1 MREVIISE
9 REEGQRLDRYLEK
22 YMPDAPK
29 SFFYKMMRKK
39 NIVLNGKKVSGSER
53 IQTGDQIKLF
63 LADETIDGFRSG
75 KKAQEVDLGAQ
86 HLSQAKRPTNGA
98 RQMPQAKRPTNGAQQ
113 MPQAK
118 RLEKGARQGK
128 IELQQGHYDRN
139 LPPLQIVYEDA
150 QFLVVNKP
158 VGVLSQ
164 KADRNDRSIVEQIT
178 DYLADNAA
186 DDTFRPGIC
195 NRLDRNTSGLIV
207 AGKTVR
213 ALQDINK
220 RFKERTICKYYLCVV
235 HGSVSKKQY
244 LKGYLEKDSRTNKV
258 TVRQQPGPNSVPIAT
273 EYLPLQQGVYQG
285 ESFTLLQ
292 VHLITG
298 KSHQIRAHLASIGH
312 PLVGDVKYSTKRASA
327 FDREQLHQRVQL
339 LHAWQ
344 LIFTAHGKEYVWKAE
359 LPDNF
364 AQVLRRLGIEIKC
377 SYCTIHKELRELCHL
392 GIQED
397 FEALC

>member
-63 LADETIDGFRSG
+63 LADETIEGFRSG
-75 KKAQEVDLGAQ
+75 KKAQEIDLGAQ
-86 HLSQAKRPTNGA
+86 HLSL
-98 RQMPQAKRPTNGAQQ
+98 AKRPTNGAQQ
-113 MPQAK
+113 MPQAKRLEKGARQMPPAK

-178 DYLADNAA
+178 DYLADNVA

-213 ALQDINK
+213 ALQDMNK

-273 EYLPLQQGVYQG
+273 EYLPLQQGMYQG

-364 AQVLRRLGIEIKC
+364 AQVLRRFGMEIK
-377 SYCTIHKELRELCHL
+377 
-392 GIQED
+392 
-397 FEALC
+397 

>member
-63 LADETIDGFRSG
+63 LADETIEGFRSG
-75 KKAQEVDLGAQ
+75 KKAQEVDLGARQ
-86 HLSQAKRPTNGA
+86 MPQAKRPTNGA
-98 RQMPQAKRPTNGAQQ
+98 RHLSQAKRPTNGAQQ

-118 RLEKGARQGK
+118 RMEKGVRQGK

-213 ALQDINK
+213 ALQDMNK

-273 EYLPLQQGVYQG
+273 EYLPLQQGMYQG

-364 AQVLRRLGIEIKC
+364 AQVLRRFGMEIK
-377 SYCTIHKELRELCHL
+377 
-392 GIQED
+392 
-397 FEALC
+397 

>member
-63 LADETIDGFRSG
+63 LADETIEGFRSG
-75 KKAQEVDLGAQ
+75 KKAQEVDLGARQ
-86 HLSQAKRPTNGA
+86 MPQAKRPTNGA
-98 RQMPQAKRPTNGAQQ
+98 RHLSQAKRPTNGAQQ

-118 RLEKGARQGK
+118 RMEKGVRQGK

-213 ALQDINK
+213 ALQDMNK

-273 EYLPLQQGVYQG
+273 EYLPLQQGMYQG

-364 AQVLRRLGIEIKC
+364 AQVLRRLGMEIK
-377 SYCTIHKELRELCHL
+377 
-392 GIQED
+392 
-397 FEALC
+397 

>member
-213 ALQDINK
+213 ALQDMNK

-258 TVRQQPGPNSVPIAT
+258 TVRQPGPNSVPIAT
-273 EYLPLQQGVYQG
+273 EYLPLQQGMYQG

-364 AQVLRRLGIEIKC
+364 AQVLRRLGIETEQNSI
-377 SYCTIHKELRELCHL
+377 
-392 GIQED
+392 
-397 FEALC
+397 

>member
-63 LADETIDGFRSG
+63 LADETIEGFRSG

-86 HLSQAKRPTNGA
+86 QMPQAKRLEKGA
-98 RQMPQAKRPTNGAQQ
+98 RQMPQAKRPTNGARQ
-113 MPQAK
+113 MSPAK

-186 DDTFRPGIC
+186 DDTFCPGIC

-213 ALQDINK
+213 ALQDMNK

-235 HGSVSKKQY
+235 HGSVLKKQY

-273 EYLPLQQGVYQG
+273 EYLPLQQGMYQG

-364 AQVLRRLGIEIKC
+364 AQVLRRLGMEIK
-377 SYCTIHKELRELCHL
+377 
-392 GIQED
+392 
-397 FEALC
+397 

>member
-63 LADETIDGFRSG
+63 LADETIEGFRSG

-86 HLSQAKRPTNGA
+86 QMPQAKRLEKGA
-98 RQMPQAKRPTNGAQQ
+98 RQMPQAKRPTNGARQ
-113 MPQAK
+113 MSPAK

-213 ALQDINK
+213 ALQDMNK

-235 HGSVSKKQY
+235 HGSVLKKQY

-273 EYLPLQQGVYQG
+273 EYLPLQQGMYQG

-364 AQVLRRLGIEIKC
+364 AQVLRRLGIETEQNSI
-377 SYCTIHKELRELCHL
+377 
-392 GIQED
+392 
-397 FEALC
+397 

>member
-63 LADETIDGFRSG
+63 LADETIEGFRSG

-86 HLSQAKRPTNGA
+86 QMPQANRLEKGA
-98 RQMPQAKRPTNGAQQ
+98 RQMPQAKRPTNGARQ
-113 MPQAK
+113 MSPAK

-213 ALQDINK
+213 ALQDMNK

-235 HGSVSKKQY
+235 HGSVLKKQY

-273 EYLPLQQGVYQG
+273 EYLPLQQGMYQG

-364 AQVLRRLGIEIKC
+364 AQVLRRLGMEIK
-377 SYCTIHKELRELCHL
+377 
-392 GIQED
+392 
-397 FEALC
+397 

>member
-63 LADETIDGFRSG
+63 LADETIEGFRSG

-86 HLSQAKRPTNGA
+86 HLSQAKRLTNGA

-118 RLEKGARQGK
+118 RSEKGARQGK
-128 IELQQGHYDRN
+128 IELQQGPYDRN

-213 ALQDINK
+213 ALQDMNK

-273 EYLPLQQGVYQG
+273 EYLPLQQGMYQG

-364 AQVLRRLGIEIKC
+364 AQVLRRLGIETEQNSI
-377 SYCTIHKELRELCHL
+377 
-392 GIQED
+392 
-397 FEALC
+397 

>member
-9 REEGQRLDRYLEK
+9 REEGQRLDRFLEK

-63 LADETIDGFRSG
+63 LADETIEGFRSG

-86 HLSQAKRPTNGA
+86 QMPQAKRLEKGA
-98 RQMPQAKRPTNGAQQ
+98 RQMPQAKRPTNGARQ
-113 MPQAK
+113 MSPAK

-213 ALQDINK
+213 ALQDMNK

-235 HGSVSKKQY
+235 HGSVLKKQY

-273 EYLPLQQGVYQG
+273 EYLPLQQGMYQG

-364 AQVLRRLGIEIKC
+364 AQVLRRLGMEIK
-377 SYCTIHKELRELCHL
+377 
-392 GIQED
+392 
-397 FEALC
+397 

>member
-63 LADETIDGFRSG
+63 LADETIEGFRSG

-86 HLSQAKRPTNGA
+86 QMPQAKRLEKDA
-98 RQMPQAKRPTNGAQQ
+98 RQMPQAKRPTNGARQ
-113 MPQAK
+113 MSPAK

-213 ALQDINK
+213 ALQDMNK

-235 HGSVSKKQY
+235 HGSVLKKQY

-273 EYLPLQQGVYQG
+273 EYLPLQQGMYQG

-364 AQVLRRLGIEIKC
+364 AQVLRRLGMEIK
-377 SYCTIHKELRELCHL
+377 
-392 GIQED
+392 
-397 FEALC
+397 

>member
-158 VGVLSQ
+158 VGVP
-164 KADRNDRSIVEQIT
+164 KKRTEMTGRS
-178 DYLADNAA
+178 L
-186 DDTFRPGIC
+186 
-195 NRLDRNTSGLIV
+195 NRLQIIWQIMLLMTRFVRESVIV
-207 AGKTVR
+207 W
-213 ALQDINK
+213 
-220 RFKERTICKYYLCVV
+220 
-235 HGSVSKKQY
+235 
-244 LKGYLEKDSRTNKV
+244 
-258 TVRQQPGPNSVPIAT
+258 T
-273 EYLPLQQGVYQG
+273 EILP
-285 ESFTLLQ
+285 
-292 VHLITG
+292 
-298 KSHQIRAHLASIGH
+298 A
-312 PLVGDVKYSTKRASA
+312 
-327 FDREQLHQRVQL
+327 
-339 LHAWQ
+339 
-344 LIFTAHGKEYVWKAE
+344 
-359 LPDNF
+359 
-364 AQVLRRLGIEIKC
+364 
-377 SYCTIHKELRELCHL
+377 
-392 GIQED
+392 
-397 FEALC
+397 

>member
-63 LADETIDGFRSG
+63 LADETIEGFRSG
-75 KKAQEVDLGAQ
+75 KKAREVDLGAQ

-98 RQMPQAKRPTNGAQQ
+98 QHLSQAKRPTNGARQ

-178 DYLADNAA
+178 DYLADNVA

-213 ALQDINK
+213 ALQDMNK

-273 EYLPLQQGVYQG
+273 EYLPLQQGMYQG

-364 AQVLRRLGIEIKC
+364 AQVLRRFGMEIK
-377 SYCTIHKELRELCHL
+377 
-392 GIQED
+392 
-397 FEALC
+397 

>member
-53 IQTGDQIKLF
+53 VQTGDQIKLF
-63 LADETIDGFRSG
+63 LADETIEGFRSG
-75 KKAQEVDLGAQ
+75 KKAREVDLGAQ

-98 RQMPQAKRPTNGAQQ
+98 QHLSQAKRPTNGARQ

-213 ALQDINK
+213 ALQDMNK

-273 EYLPLQQGVYQG
+273 EYLPLQQGMYQG

-312 PLVGDVKYSTKRASA
+312 PLVGDVKYSTKRVSA

-364 AQVLRRLGIEIKC
+364 AQVLRRFGMEIK
-377 SYCTIHKELRELCHL
+377 
-392 GIQED
+392 
-397 FEALC
+397 

>member
-63 LADETIDGFRSG
+63 LADETIEGFRSG

-86 HLSQAKRPTNGA
+86 HLSQAKRLTNGA

-118 RLEKGARQGK
+118 RSEKGARQGK
-128 IELQQGHYDRN
+128 IELQQGYYDRN

-213 ALQDINK
+213 ALQDMNK

-344 LIFTAHGKEYVWKAE
+344 LIFTAHGKEHVWKAE

-364 AQVLRRLGIEIKC
+364 AQVLRRLGMETEQNSI
-377 SYCTIHKELRELCHL
+377 
-392 GIQED
+392 
-397 FEALC
+397 

>member
-39 NIVLNGKKVSGSER
+39 NIVLNGTKVSGSER

-63 LADETIDGFRSG
+63 LADETIEGFRSG

-86 HLSQAKRPTNGA
+86 QMPQAKRLEKGA
-98 RQMPQAKRPTNGAQQ
+98 RQMPQAKRPTNGARQ
-113 MPQAK
+113 MSPAK

-213 ALQDINK
+213 ALQDMNK

-235 HGSVSKKQY
+235 HGSVLKKQY

-273 EYLPLQQGVYQG
+273 EYLPLQQGMYQG

-364 AQVLRRLGIEIKC
+364 AQVLRRLGMEIK
-377 SYCTIHKELRELCHL
+377 
-392 GIQED
+392 
-397 FEALC
+397 

>member
-63 LADETIDGFRSG
+63 LADETIEGFRSG
-75 KKAQEVDLGAQ
+75 KKAQEVDLGARQ
-86 HLSQAKRPTNGA
+86 MPQAKRPTNGA
-98 RQMPQAKRPTNGAQQ
+98 RQMSQAKRPTNGAQQ

-213 ALQDINK
+213 ALQDMNK

-273 EYLPLQQGVYQG
+273 EYLPLQQGMYQG

-364 AQVLRRLGIEIKC
+364 AQVLRRLGIETKQNSI
-377 SYCTIHKELRELCHL
+377 
-392 GIQED
+392 
-397 FEALC
+397 

>member
-63 LADETIDGFRSG
+63 LADETIEGFRSG

-86 HLSQAKRPTNGA
+86 QMPQAKRLEKGA
-98 RQMPQAKRPTNGAQQ
+98 RQMPQAKRPTNGARQ
-113 MPQAK
+113 MSPAK

-213 ALQDINK
+213 ALQDMNK

-235 HGSVSKKQY
+235 HGSVLKKQY

-273 EYLPLQQGVYQG
+273 EYLPLQQGMYQG

-292 VHLITG
+292 V
-298 KSHQIRAHLASIGH
+298 HLASIGH

-364 AQVLRRLGIEIKC
+364 AQVLRRLGMEIK
-377 SYCTIHKELRELCHL
+377 
-392 GIQED
+392 
-397 FEALC
+397 

>member
-63 LADETIDGFRSG
+63 LADETIDGFLSG

-213 ALQDINK
+213 ALQDMNK

-312 PLVGDVKYSTKRASA
+312 PLVGDVKYSTKRAST

-344 LIFTAHGKEYVWKAE
+344 LIFTAHGKEHVWKAE

-364 AQVLRRLGIEIKC
+364 AQVLRRLGMETEQNSI
-377 SYCTIHKELRELCHL
+377 
-392 GIQED
+392 
-397 FEALC
+397 

>member
-63 LADETIDGFRSG
+63 LADETIEGFRSG

-86 HLSQAKRPTNGA
+86 QMPQAKRLEKDA
-98 RQMPQAKRPTNGAQQ
+98 RQMPQAKRPTNGARQ
-113 MPQAK
+113 MSPAK

-213 ALQDINK
+213 ALQDMNK

-235 HGSVSKKQY
+235 HGSVLKKQY

-273 EYLPLQQGVYQG
+273 EYLPLQQGMYQG

-364 AQVLRRLGIEIKC
+364 AQVLRRLGIETEQNSI
-377 SYCTIHKELRELCHL
+377 
-392 GIQED
+392 
-397 FEALC
+397 

>member
-63 LADETIDGFRSG
+63 LADETIEGFRSG

-86 HLSQAKRPTNGA
+86 RLSQAKRPANGVRQMSQAKRPTNGA
-98 RQMPQAKRPTNGAQQ
+98 RQMPQVKRPTNGA
-113 MPQAK
+113 
-118 RLEKGARQGK
+118 RQGK
-128 IELQQGHYDRN
+128 TELQQGHCDRN

-164 KADRNDRSIVEQIT
+164 KADRNDRSIVELIT

-213 ALQDINK
+213 ALQDMNK
-220 RFKERTICKYYLCVV
+220 RFKDRTICKYYLCVV
-235 HGSVSKKQY
+235 HGRVSKKQY

-273 EYLPLQQGVYQG
+273 EYLPLQQGMYQG

-344 LIFTAHGKEYVWKAE
+344 LIFTAHGKEYDWKAE

-364 AQVLRRLGIEIKC
+364 AQVLRRLGIETKQNSI
-377 SYCTIHKELRELCHL
+377 
-392 GIQED
+392 
-397 FEALC
+397 

>member
-63 LADETIDGFRSG
+63 LADETIEGFRSG

-86 HLSQAKRPTNGA
+86 QMPQAKRPTNGAQHLSQAKRPTNGA
-98 RQMPQAKRPTNGAQQ
+98 RQ

-213 ALQDINK
+213 ALQDMNK

-273 EYLPLQQGVYQG
+273 EYLPLQQGMYQG

-364 AQVLRRLGIEIKC
+364 AQVLRRLGIETKQNSI
-377 SYCTIHKELRELCHL
+377 
-392 GIQED
+392 
-397 FEALC
+397 

>member
-63 LADETIDGFRSG
+63 LADETIEGFRSG
-75 KKAQEVDLGAQ
+75 KKAQEVDLGARQ
-86 HLSQAKRPTNGA
+86 MPQAKRPTNGA
-98 RQMPQAKRPTNGAQQ
+98 RHLSQAKRPTNGAQQ

-118 RLEKGARQGK
+118 RMEKGVRQGK

-213 ALQDINK
+213 ALQDMNK

-273 EYLPLQQGVYQG
+273 EYLPLQQGMYQG

-364 AQVLRRLGIEIKC
+364 AQIVRRLGIETEQNSI
-377 SYCTIHKELRELCHL
+377 
-392 GIQED
+392 
-397 FEALC
+397 

>member
-63 LADETIDGFRSG
+63 LADETIEGFRSG
-75 KKAQEVDLGAQ
+75 KKAQEVDLGARQ
-86 HLSQAKRPTNGA
+86 MPQAKRPTNGA
-98 RQMPQAKRPTNGAQQ
+98 RHLSQAKRPTNGAQQ

-118 RLEKGARQGK
+118 RMEKGVRQGK

-213 ALQDINK
+213 ALQDMNK

-273 EYLPLQQGVYQG
+273 EYLPLQQGMYQG

-327 FDREQLHQRVQL
+327 FDREQLHQQVQL

-364 AQVLRRLGIEIKC
+364 AQILRRLGIETEQNSI
-377 SYCTIHKELRELCHL
+377 
-392 GIQED
+392 
-397 FEALC
+397 

>member
-63 LADETIDGFRSG
+63 LADETIEGFRSG
-75 KKAQEVDLGAQ
+75 KKAQEVDLGARQ
-86 HLSQAKRPTNGA
+86 MPQAKRPTNGA
-98 RQMPQAKRPTNGAQQ
+98 RHLSQAKRPTNGAQQ

-118 RLEKGARQGK
+118 RLEKGVRQGK

-213 ALQDINK
+213 ALQDMNK

-273 EYLPLQQGVYQG
+273 EYLPLQQGMYQG

-364 AQVLRRLGIEIKC
+364 AQVLRRFGMEIK
-377 SYCTIHKELRELCHL
+377 
-392 GIQED
+392 
-397 FEALC
+397 

>member
-63 LADETIDGFRSG
+63 LADETIEGFRSG

-98 RQMPQAKRPTNGAQQ
+98 QHLSQAKRPTNGARQ

-213 ALQDINK
+213 ALQDMNK

-273 EYLPLQQGVYQG
+273 EYLPLQQGMYQG

-364 AQVLRRLGIEIKC
+364 AQVLRRLGMEIK
-377 SYCTIHKELRELCHL
+377 
-392 GIQED
+392 
-397 FEALC
+397 

>member
-213 ALQDINK
+213 ALQDMNK

-312 PLVGDVKYSTKRASA
+312 PLVKYSTKRASA

-364 AQVLRRLGIEIKC
+364 AQVLRRLGMETEQNSI
-377 SYCTIHKELRELCHL
+377 
-392 GIQED
+392 
-397 FEALC
+397 

>member
-63 LADETIDGFRSG
+63 LADETIEGFRSG
-75 KKAQEVDLGAQ
+75 KKAREVDLGAQ

-98 RQMPQAKRPTNGAQQ
+98 QHLSQAKRPTNGARQ
-113 MPQAK
+113 MPLAK

-213 ALQDINK
+213 ALQDMNK

-273 EYLPLQQGVYQG
+273 EYLPLQQGMYQG

-364 AQVLRRLGIEIKC
+364 AQVLRRLGMEIK
-377 SYCTIHKELRELCHL
+377 
-392 GIQED
+392 
-397 FEALC
+397 

>member
-63 LADETIDGFRSG
+63 LADETIEGFRSG
-75 KKAQEVDLGAQ
+75 KEAREVDLGAQ

-98 RQMPQAKRPTNGAQQ
+98 QHLSQAKRPTNGARQ

-164 KADRNDRSIVEQIT
+164 KADRNDRSIVEQIIWQIMLLMT
-178 DYLADNAA
+178 RFVRESA
-186 DDTFRPGIC
+186 
-195 NRLDRNTSGLIV
+195 IV
-207 AGKTVR
+207 W
-213 ALQDINK
+213 
-220 RFKERTICKYYLCVV
+220 
-235 HGSVSKKQY
+235 
-244 LKGYLEKDSRTNKV
+244 
-258 TVRQQPGPNSVPIAT
+258 T
-273 EYLPLQQGVYQG
+273 EILP
-285 ESFTLLQ
+285 
-292 VHLITG
+292 
-298 KSHQIRAHLASIGH
+298 A
-312 PLVGDVKYSTKRASA
+312 
-327 FDREQLHQRVQL
+327 
-339 LHAWQ
+339 
-344 LIFTAHGKEYVWKAE
+344 
-359 LPDNF
+359 
-364 AQVLRRLGIEIKC
+364 
-377 SYCTIHKELRELCHL
+377 
-392 GIQED
+392 
-397 FEALC
+397 

>member
-63 LADETIDGFRSG
+63 LADETIEGFRSG

-86 HLSQAKRPTNGA
+86 HLSQAKRLTNGA

-118 RLEKGARQGK
+118 RSEKGARQGK
-128 IELQQGHYDRN
+128 IELQQGYYDRN

-213 ALQDINK
+213 ALQDMNK

-273 EYLPLQQGVYQG
+273 EYLPLQQGMYQG

-298 KSHQIRAHLASIGH
+298 KSHPIRAHLASIGH

-364 AQVLRRLGIEIKC
+364 AQVLRRLGMETEQNSI
-377 SYCTIHKELRELCHL
+377 
-392 GIQED
+392 
-397 FEALC
+397 

>member
-39 NIVLNGKKVSGSER
+39 NIVLNGKKMSGSER

-63 LADETIDGFRSG
+63 LADETIEGFRSG
-75 KKAQEVDLGAQ
+75 KKAREVDLGAQ

-98 RQMPQAKRPTNGAQQ
+98 QHLSQAKRPTNGARQ

-213 ALQDINK
+213 ALQDMNK

-273 EYLPLQQGVYQG
+273 EYLPLQQGMYQG

-364 AQVLRRLGIEIKC
+364 AQVLRRFGMEIK
-377 SYCTIHKELRELCHL
+377 
-392 GIQED
+392 
-397 FEALC
+397 

>member
-63 LADETIDGFRSG
+63 LADETIEGFRSG
-75 KKAQEVDLGAQ
+75 KKAREVDLGAQ

-98 RQMPQAKRPTNGAQQ
+98 RQMSQAKRPTNGARQ

-164 KADRNDRSIVEQIT
+164 KADRNDRSIVEQII

-213 ALQDINK
+213 ALQDMNK

-273 EYLPLQQGVYQG
+273 EYLPLQQGMYQG

-298 KSHQIRAHLASIGH
+298 KSHQIRAHMASIGH

-344 LIFTAHGKEYVWKAE
+344 IIFTAHGKEYVWKAE

-364 AQVLRRLGIEIKC
+364 AQVLRRLGMEIK
-377 SYCTIHKELRELCHL
+377 
-392 GIQED
+392 
-397 FEALC
+397 

>member
-63 LADETIDGFRSG
+63 LADETIEGFRSG
-75 KKAQEVDLGAQ
+75 KKAREVYLGAQ

-98 RQMPQAKRPTNGAQQ
+98 RQ

-213 ALQDINK
+213 ALQDMNK

-273 EYLPLQQGVYQG
+273 EYLPLQQGMYQG

-364 AQVLRRLGIEIKC
+364 AQVLRRLGMEIK
-377 SYCTIHKELRELCHL
+377 
-392 GIQED
+392 
-397 FEALC
+397 

>member
-63 LADETIDGFRSG
+63 LADETIEGFRSG

-86 HLSQAKRPTNGA
+86 QMPQAKRLEKGARQMPPAKRPTNGA
-98 RQMPQAKRPTNGAQQ
+98 RQMSP
-113 MPQAK
+113 AK

-213 ALQDINK
+213 ALQDMNK

-235 HGSVSKKQY
+235 HGSVLKKQY

-273 EYLPLQQGVYQG
+273 EYLPLQQGMYQG

-364 AQVLRRLGIEIKC
+364 AQVLRRLGMEIK
-377 SYCTIHKELRELCHL
+377 
-392 GIQED
+392 
-397 FEALC
+397 

>member
-39 NIVLNGKKVSGSER
+39 NIVLNGKKVSGSQR

-63 LADETIDGFRSG
+63 LADETIEGFRSG
-75 KKAQEVDLGAQ
+75 KKAREVDLGAQ

-98 RQMPQAKRPTNGAQQ
+98 QHLSQAKRPTNGARQ

-213 ALQDINK
+213 ALQDMNK

-273 EYLPLQQGVYQG
+273 EYLPLQQGMYQG

-292 VHLITG
+292 VHLISG

-364 AQVLRRLGIEIKC
+364 AQVLRRLGMEIK
-377 SYCTIHKELRELCHL
+377 
-392 GIQED
+392 
-397 FEALC
+397 

>member
-63 LADETIDGFRSG
+63 LADETIEGFRSG
-75 KKAQEVDLGAQ
+75 KKAREVDLGAQ

-98 RQMPQAKRPTNGAQQ
+98 QHLSQAKRPTNGARQ

-213 ALQDINK
+213 ALQDMNK

-273 EYLPLQQGVYQG
+273 EYLPLQQGMYQG

-344 LIFTAHGKEYVWKAE
+344 LIFTAHGKEYIWKAE

-364 AQVLRRLGIEIKC
+364 AQVLRRFGMEIK
-377 SYCTIHKELRELCHL
+377 
-392 GIQED
+392 
-397 FEALC
+397 

>member
-63 LADETIDGFRSG
+63 LADETIEGFRSG

-86 HLSQAKRPTNGA
+86 HLSQAKRLTNGA

-118 RLEKGARQGK
+118 RSEKGARQGK
-128 IELQQGHYDRN
+128 IELQQGPYDRN

-213 ALQDINK
+213 ALQDMNK

-273 EYLPLQQGVYQG
+273 EYLPLQQGMYQG

-364 AQVLRRLGIEIKC
+364 AQVLRRLGIETKQNSI
-377 SYCTIHKELRELCHL
+377 
-392 GIQED
+392 
-397 FEALC
+397 

>member
-63 LADETIDGFRSG
+63 LADETIEGFRSG

-86 HLSQAKRPTNGA
+86 QMPQAKRLEKGA
-98 RQMPQAKRPTNGAQQ
+98 RQMPQAKRPTNGARQ
-113 MPQAK
+113 MSPAK

-213 ALQDINK
+213 ALQDMNK

-235 HGSVSKKQY
+235 HGSVLKKQY

-273 EYLPLQQGVYQG
+273 EYLPLQQGMYQG

-364 AQVLRRLGIEIKC
+364 AQILRRLGIETEQNSI
-377 SYCTIHKELRELCHL
+377 
-392 GIQED
+392 
-397 FEALC
+397 

>member
-63 LADETIDGFRSG
+63 LADETIEGFRSG

-86 HLSQAKRPTNGA
+86 QMPQAKRLEKGA
-98 RQMPQAKRPTNGAQQ
+98 RQMPQAKRPTNGARQ
-113 MPQAK
+113 MSPAK

-164 KADRNDRSIVEQIT
+164 KAERNDRSIVEQIT

-213 ALQDINK
+213 ALQDMNK

-235 HGSVSKKQY
+235 HGSVLKKQY

-273 EYLPLQQGVYQG
+273 EYLPLQQGMYQG

-364 AQVLRRLGIEIKC
+364 AQVLRRLGMEIK
-377 SYCTIHKELRELCHL
+377 
-392 GIQED
+392 
-397 FEALC
+397 

>member
-63 LADETIDGFRSG
+63 LADETIEGFRSG

-86 HLSQAKRPTNGA
+86 QMPQAKRLEKGA
-98 RQMPQAKRPTNGAQQ
+98 RQMPQAKRPTNGARQ
-113 MPQAK
+113 MSPAK

-213 ALQDINK
+213 VLQDMNK

-235 HGSVSKKQY
+235 HGSVLKKQY

-273 EYLPLQQGVYQG
+273 EYLPLQQGMYQG

-364 AQVLRRLGIEIKC
+364 AQVLRRLGMEIK
-377 SYCTIHKELRELCHL
+377 
-392 GIQED
+392 
-397 FEALC
+397 